1 MDKGKFSQPRPYRDE
16 ERQIEEA
23 FRQITGKE
31 PVKKQV
37 PVPEPV
43 IPETSADTDSVLEE
57 AIRLTSEH
65 PPRQTSPEAFPP
77 ESGYFREDSF
87 SFPTEQ
93 EKPLPEET
101 AEEPLPF
108 LETVMN
114 FCYDNKKPILVGLCG
129 IALVLLMAVIGIFA
143 FGGSKKEDDRI
154 LQNVYLADIP
164 VGGMTKNEAISA
176 VKQATS
182 HTYAATDMVV
192 DLAGTELRLAP
203 KKTGAK
209 LDVKAA
215 VNAAYSY
222 GRTGTKEEQQRAQEE
237 SAYTDYIIGL
247 LPYLHLDTDYIRK
260 TLEASASGSGSTLT
274 QASYGL
280 EGKYPE
286 LGVEKF
292 DENAAQTLVLTMGTP
307 GVSFNADKVYDQILD
322 AYSLNTFL
330 VTVEDVEP
338 AVEPDEVDLQA
349 IYEEFY
355 VEPVNSTIDRSTF
368 EVIPGSYGYGFDLLS
383 AQLMVDAAQ
392 YGEIVRIPM
401 IFLPPEVLEADVLFR
416 DVLGE
421 SRTPL
426 TDNKN
431 RNTNI
436 RLAAEAMNGT
446 VLQPGDTFS
455 YNNCLG
461 ERTERKGYKPAPAY
475 SGNELVD
482 TIGGGICQGSSTLYL
497 SALLADLEIVSRTN
511 HGFPVSY
518 MDYGMDATV
527 NWGGPDLK
535 IRNNTLYPIQI
546 VAETS
551 GNYLTIQILGTEQRD
566 YYVKM
571 EYEITAT
578 HKPQTEYQDFA
589 YDNAEGY
596 LDGDVIRKGV
606 TGYSVKTYKL
616 KYSREGNKLISRDYE
631 ASSRYTTI
639 NNLVARVAE
648 PETTVPETTVPE
660 TTVPPTTVPE
670 TTAPPETTLPP
681 ATEAPETVPPTP
693 ETQAPPQESQSPI
706 QETEAPLLSS
716 DGADTQMQ

>member
-93 EKPLPEET
+93 EKPLPGET

-292 DENAAQTLVLTMGTP
+292 DENAYELFRGSPSRLLRDGERIDLGGRSIEIIHTP
-307 GVSFNADKVYDQILD
+307 GHSQGSVCYLCNDEFLITGDTLFSNNYGRCDLWSGNDEEMRQSLLRLRTLPSSLTIYPGHGDTARLGD
-322 AYSLNTFL
+322 AL
-330 VTVEDVEP
+330 
-338 AVEPDEVDLQA
+338 DEVA
-349 IYEEFY
+349 Y
-355 VEPVNSTIDRSTF
+355 
-368 EVIPGSYGYGFDLLS
+368 LL
-383 AQLMVDAAQ
+383 
-392 YGEIVRIPM
+392 
-401 IFLPPEVLEADVLFR
+401 
-416 DVLGE
+416 
-421 SRTPL
+421 
-426 TDNKN
+426 
-431 RNTNI
+431 
-436 RLAAEAMNGT
+436 
-446 VLQPGDTFS
+446 
-455 YNNCLG
+455 
-461 ERTERKGYKPAPAY
+461 
-475 SGNELVD
+475 
-482 TIGGGICQGSSTLYL
+482 
-497 SALLADLEIVSRTN
+497 
-511 HGFPVSY
+511 
-518 MDYGMDATV
+518 
-527 NWGGPDLK
+527 
-535 IRNNTLYPIQI
+535 
-546 VAETS
+546 
-551 GNYLTIQILGTEQRD
+551 
-566 YYVKM
+566 
-571 EYEITAT
+571 
-578 HKPQTEYQDFA
+578 
-589 YDNAEGY
+589 
-596 LDGDVIRKGV
+596 
-606 TGYSVKTYKL
+606 
-616 KYSREGNKLISRDYE
+616 
-631 ASSRYTTI
+631 
-639 NNLVARVAE
+639 
-648 PETTVPETTVPE
+648 
-660 TTVPPTTVPE
+660 
-670 TTAPPETTLPP
+670 
-681 ATEAPETVPPTP
+681 
-693 ETQAPPQESQSPI
+693 
-706 QETEAPLLSS
+706 
-716 DGADTQMQ
+716 